1 MKISVVSPI
10 YKAENTL
17 YELVSRIS
25 STVKQITEDFEI
37 ILVDDFSPDN
47 SWKVI
52 ENLSKEFPQIQG
64 VKLSRN
70 FGQHYAITA
79 GLDHISGDWI
89 VVLDCDLQDRPE
101 EILNLYKKAQEGYH
115 IVKGSRK
122 QRIDSF
128 LKKMQSKIFYFILS
142 YLTGT
147 KHDSSVANFGIYKRE
162 VINAIGQLRESVRYF
177 PTMVKWV
184 GFKSTIIEVEH
195 SKREYGKSSY
205 TLTKLLRLSL
215 DIILANS
222 DKPMKI
228 TIKLGILISSIAF
241 TLGGITLFKYFTGQ
255 IVVQGFL
262 TLSLSI
268 WFLSGLIITTLGIL
282 GLYIGKIFDGVKKR
296 PIYIVEKITLNDSKS

>member
-1 MKISVVSPI
+1 MSISVISPI
-10 YKAENTL
+10 YKAENTIE
-17 YELVSRIS
+17 ELVKRITLS
-25 STVKQITEDFEI
+25 VKQITDDYEI
-37 ILVDDFSPDN
+37 VLVDDLSPDK
-47 SWKVI
+47 SWEIIEKISKVNPNVKGI
-52 ENLSKEFPQIQG
+52 
-64 VKLSRN
+64 KLSRN

-101 EILNLYKKAQEGYH
+101 EIPNLYKKAQEGYH

-122 QRIDSF
+122 QRIDS
-128 LKKMQSKIFYFILS
+128 LSKKMQSKIFYLILS

-162 VINAIGQLRESVRYF
+162 VINAIGQLRESIRYF

-184 GFKSTIIEVEH
+184 GFKSTIIDVEH

-222 DKPMKI
+222 DKPMKL

-268 WFLSGLIITTLGIL
+268 WFLSGLTITTLGIL

-296 PIYIVEKITLNDSKS
+296 PIYIVEKITLNDSKY